1 MKFFTKIKDRLLSWR
16 RSEPVRTTVY
26 PLIGLALAFFVGT
39 GKLDTDTSSL
49 IDLAVGLILG
59 VGGTEAAR
67 ARVTPTARV
76 QDHVEAQVQVAVKE
90 IDRAVT
96 NAQAELETNGSAVS
110 QAASNVLNQISDA
123 VQKFGQGR
131 HSKLEQV
138 E

>member
-1 MKFFTKIKDRLLSWR
+1 MKFFTKIKDKLLSWR

-67 ARVTPTARV
+67 ARVTPTAKV
-76 QDHVEAQVQVAVKE
+76 QDRVATQVQVAVTE
-90 IDRAVT
+90 IDKAVT

-110 QAASNVLNQISDA
+110 QAASNVLNQISDV